1 MCISNE
7 AMDDIVKNVESLE
20 KSGLLID
27 DLNETVKP
35 EIKNKGC
42 GFLGAMMVPMVP
54 SLMAPM
60 TSSLMQTVAFSLIN
74 AIFVRGV
81 RRAGKGQEAGFLPL
95 LAYLWYYKL
104 CLKSDI
110 IKRIIW
116 IKNFSV
122 APYFY
127 QYRDY

>member
-42 GFLGAMMVPMVP
+42 GFLAAMMVPMVP

-60 TSSLMQTVAFSLIN
+60 TSSLM
-74 AIFVRGV
+74 
-81 RRAGKGQEAGFLPL
+81 
-95 LAYLWYYKL
+95 
-104 CLKSDI
+104 
-110 IKRIIW
+110 
-116 IKNFSV
+116 
-122 APYFY
+122 
-127 QYRDY
+127 